1 MDVVAVSRYTL
12 PLSGY
17 DDASVWGYDA
27 QGMSYYAQLWPRA
40 YVAE

>member
-1 MDVVAVSRYTL
+1 MEVVVVSRYTL

-17 DDASVWGYDA
+17 DDASVWGYDV
-27 QGMSYYAQLWPRA
+27 GMTCYAQLWRRA